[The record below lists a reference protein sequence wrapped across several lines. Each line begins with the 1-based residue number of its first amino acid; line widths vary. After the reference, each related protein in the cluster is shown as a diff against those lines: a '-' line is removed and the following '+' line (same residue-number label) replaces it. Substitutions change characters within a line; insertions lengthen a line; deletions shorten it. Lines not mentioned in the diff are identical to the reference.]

1 MINNGENQFSTQYI
15 FLSTHY
21 FDQMGMHFIQSTTQ
35 SIEVDQLQHKAAKDQ
50 ADVIL
55 PNLCSH
61 QNQ

>member
-1 MINNGENQFSTQYI
+1 MAKINSQHSIFSCQLI
-15 FLSTHY
+15 ISTKW
-21 FDQMGMHFIQSTTQ
+21 GMHFIQSTTQ